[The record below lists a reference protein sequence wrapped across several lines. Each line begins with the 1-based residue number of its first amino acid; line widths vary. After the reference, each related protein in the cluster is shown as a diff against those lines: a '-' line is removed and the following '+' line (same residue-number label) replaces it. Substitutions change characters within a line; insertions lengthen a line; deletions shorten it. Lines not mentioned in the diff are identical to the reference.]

1 MALRALEH
9 KPPRTYSV
17 EEANAALPEVRRL
30 VETIV
35 LRVGALPELQEA
47 ARVAEYRANRDGGAS
62 DAQALEAARDALQSA
77 ELDLAGAVAR
87 LDRMGVALKDP
98 RIGLVDFYGY
108 RDGELVEL
116 CWKLGEDAVANW
128 HRIGEGYAGRK
139 PL

>member
-1 MALRALEH
+1 ME
-9 KPPRTYSV
+9 PRPAETYSV
-17 EEANAALPEVRRL
+17 EAANAALPKVRRL

-35 LRVGALPELQEA
+35 LRVAALPELQET
-47 ARVAEYRANRDGGAS
+47 ARVAEYRANRDGAGAS
-62 DAQALEAARDALQSA
+62 DEQALDAARHALQSA

-98 RIGLVDFYGY
+98 RVGLVDFYGY
-108 RDGELVEL
+108 REGELVEL
-116 CWKLGEDAVANW
+116 CWKLGERAVANW